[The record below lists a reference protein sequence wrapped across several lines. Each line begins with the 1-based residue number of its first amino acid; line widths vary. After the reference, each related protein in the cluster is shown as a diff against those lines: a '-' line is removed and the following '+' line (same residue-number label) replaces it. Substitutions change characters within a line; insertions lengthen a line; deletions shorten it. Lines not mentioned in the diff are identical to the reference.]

1 MHPFSSALNW
11 GHSWPRLQGDEVFFV
26 QLCFVKW
33 PNLGLLIAWGKIL
46 HQHDRLDDKFKMVA
60 IREHVDRWHVI
71 SWVTYAW
78 ESIPHIFVHDQVI
91 DDQLFGPVVNNI
103 HAPVEASCYFKR
115 MFNLCKLR
123 SNIYFY
129 TTRYVLLHVHW
140 HYGSTHSGTGAR
152 LTKAYDVTI
161 QRYRNLHAKIEDS
174 KIHILRCMGSKF
186 CVKFQRFP
194 LKFHT
199 KFWTH
204 TTQNVH
210 FTRC

>member
-1 MHPFSSALNW
+1 M
-11 GHSWPRLQGDEVFFV
+11 EVETKMAV
-26 QLCFVKW
+26 M
-33 PNLGLLIAWGKIL
+33 NLAENFIKFILYSDLL
-46 HQHDRLDDKFKMVA
+46 
-60 IREHVDRWHVI
+60 
-71 SWVTYAW
+71 Y
-78 ESIPHIFVHDQVI
+78 
-91 DDQLFGPVVNNI
+91 VN
-103 HAPVEASCYFKR
+103 
-115 MFNLCKLR
+115 
-123 SNIYFY
+123 
-129 TTRYVLLHVHW
+129 
-140 HYGSTHSGTGAR
+140 TGAR

-204 TTQNVH
+204 TTQNMH

>member
-1 MHPFSSALNW
+1 MVRIVFILEIITVT
-11 GHSWPRLQGDEVFFV
+11 LQWAVWCLKSPVSQLFAQPFV
-26 QLCFVKW
+26 QGHIKQNIKAPCHRPLWGAGGFPSQRDSKW
-33 PNLGLLIAWGKIL
+33 
-46 HQHDRLDDKFKMVA
+46 KMFPFNDA
-60 IREHVDRWHVI
+60 IMI
-71 SWVTYAW
+71 TSQFQCPT
-78 ESIPHIFVHDQVI
+78 P
-91 DDQLFGPVVNNI
+91 G
-103 HAPVEASCYFKR
+103 
-115 MFNLCKLR
+115 
-123 SNIYFY
+123 
-129 TTRYVLLHVHW
+129 
-140 HYGSTHSGTGAR
+140 GR

-204 TTQNVH
+204 TTQNMH